1 MMLFLIELKQILQSM
16 LKEGRYELSQKLF
29 TFLSTRVE
37 LDFLGWNDIDIF
49 SH

>member
-1 MMLFLIELKQILQSM
+1 MNYHKNYLL
-16 LKEGRYELSQKLF
+16 
-29 TFLSTRVE
+29 FLSTRVE